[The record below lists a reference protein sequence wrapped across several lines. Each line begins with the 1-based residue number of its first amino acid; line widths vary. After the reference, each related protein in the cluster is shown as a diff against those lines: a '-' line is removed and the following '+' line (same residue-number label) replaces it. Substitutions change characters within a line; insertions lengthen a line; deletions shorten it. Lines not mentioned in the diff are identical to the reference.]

1 MAGGQPV
8 ASARR
13 LATHA
18 SIVRSNPQADLL
30 TQDIR
35 RNASVPLDQL
45 NGILGRLEAL
55 ERRADGSTADQS
67 DSSRQHAASTPF
79 ILGEDF
85 GLGSAETPDVAP
97 SLAPTPLNS
106 AGLNTT
112 MAIPL
117 SHSTTTG
124 SLLRSAPARALLGDY
139 PQDIFLHV
147 ELGRSVPASLS
158 LTPKPLNQVEI
169 PAVSRNEADELMY
182 KFFKLVHRFYPIL
195 DEDEFRR
202 TYDDVFTQGL
212 APNLAT
218 AVVLIVLA
226 LGSVSDADYD
236 GSTSWEPGSRFSS
249 PAVSILLTVGLES
262 FGGSLLLPQS
272 LYLAAI
278 YYSFLARPLPAWRL
292 VHMAST
298 EVQHYW
304 IRKLGLLNDAQAS
317 AKGQLILRLCW
328 AIFILECDIVAE
340 HHFPRSGIDNVVE
353 QLPFP
358 GFGNSPEPPMLRWL
372 ANISSRRLL
381 NRIHYVLYDTYQG
394 ATTSM
399 DSSSCAPTSQF
410 GISQELNRQLH
421 AWYDLLPPAIKPNLD
436 HDEHGLDDS
445 ILLMRFHAAGD
456 IIHRPFL
463 LQLCALPSGET
474 PPDVRMVENAK
485 TCLYHCRGY
494 LGAVQ
499 GVLRKP
505 SASLEIFTHS
515 TMAVVL
521 LLTFASFSPALAP
534 DLQDVKELQAQG
546 ASILQNWSFPESSIE
561 TMLSIVRTV
570 RVKCLGR

>member
-1 MAGGQPV
+1 MFRCLV
-8 ASARR
+8 AV
-13 LATHA
+13 
-18 SIVRSNPQADLL
+18 IKINPGYYSLCEEVGNSCEY
-30 TQDIR
+30 R
-35 RNASVPLDQL
+35 EVEPPRNASVPLDQL
-45 NGILGRLEAL
+45 NGILDRIEAL
-55 ERRADGSTADQS
+55 ERRAGGSTIADQT
-67 DSSRQHAASTPF
+67 DPSRQHPDSAEF
-79 ILGEDF
+79 IPGEDF

-147 ELGRSVPASLS
+147 ELGRSVSASLS
-158 LTPKPLNQVEI
+158 LTPKPLSQVEI
-169 PAVSRNEADELMY
+169 PIIPRAEADELVH
-182 KFFKLVHRFYPIL
+182 KFFNLVHRFYPIL

-218 AVVLIVLA
+218 AMVLIVLA
-226 LGSVSDADYD
+226 LGSVSDAECD
-236 GSTSWEPGSRFSS
+236 GSSTSWEPGSRFSS

-304 IRKLGLLNDAQAS
+304 
-317 AKGQLILRLCW
+317 
-328 AIFILECDIVAE
+328 V
-340 HHFPRSGIDNVVE
+340 RSGIDNVVE

-358 GFGNSPEPPMLRWL
+358 GFGNSPKPPMLRWL

-399 DSSSCAPTSQF
+399 DSSSGAPASQF

-421 AWYDLLPPAIKPNLD
+421 AWYDLLPPTIKPDLD
-436 HDEHGLDDS
+436 HDEHGLDDA

-463 LQLCALPSGET
+463 LQVCALPSGEM
-474 PPDVRMVENAK
+474 PPDVRIVENAK

-515 TMAVVL
+515 
-521 LLTFASFSPALAP
+521 
-534 DLQDVKELQAQG
+534 
-546 ASILQNWSFPESSIE
+546 
-561 TMLSIVRTV
+561 
-570 RVKCLGR
+570 

>member
-1 MAGGQPV
+1 MFRCLEVVTEAKPRYYSLCEEVGNTCEYREVEP
-8 ASARR
+8 
-13 LATHA
+13 
-18 SIVRSNPQADLL
+18 P
-30 TQDIR
+30 

-45 NGILGRLEAL
+45 NGILDRIEAL
-55 ERRADGSTADQS
+55 ERRAGGSTIADQT
-67 DSSRQHAASTPF
+67 DPSRQHPDSAEF

-124 SLLRSAPARALLGDY
+124 SLLRSAPAQALLGDY

-147 ELGRSVPASLS
+147 ELGRSVSASLS
-158 LTPKPLNQVEI
+158 LTPKPLSQVEI
-169 PAVSRNEADELMY
+169 PIISRNEADELVH
-182 KFFKLVHRFYPIL
+182 KFFNLVHRFYPIL

-202 TYDDVFTQGL
+202 TYDDAFTQGL

-218 AVVLIVLA
+218 SMVLIVLA
-226 LGSVSDADYD
+226 LGSVSDAECD
-236 GSTSWEPGSRFSS
+236 GSSTSWEPGSRFSS

-304 IRKLGLLNDAQAS
+304 VRKLGSLNDAHAAVQD
-317 AKGQLILRLCW
+317 QLILRLCW
-328 AIFILECDIVAE
+328 ATFILECDIVAE

-394 ATTSM
+394 ATASM
-399 DSSSCAPTSQF
+399 DSSSGAPASQF

-421 AWYDLLPPAIKPNLD
+421 AWYDLLPPTIKPDLD
-436 HDEHGLDDS
+436 HDEHGLDDA

-463 LQLCALPSGET
+463 LQVCALPSGET
-474 PPDVRMVENAK
+474 SPDARMVENAK

-515 TMAVVL
+515 
-521 LLTFASFSPALAP
+521 
-534 DLQDVKELQAQG
+534 
-546 ASILQNWSFPESSIE
+546 
-561 TMLSIVRTV
+561 
-570 RVKCLGR
+570 